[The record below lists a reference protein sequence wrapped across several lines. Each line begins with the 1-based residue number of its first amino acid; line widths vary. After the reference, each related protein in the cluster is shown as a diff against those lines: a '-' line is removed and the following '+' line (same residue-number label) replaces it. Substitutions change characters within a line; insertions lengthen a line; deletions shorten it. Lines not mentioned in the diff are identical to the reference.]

1 MANCLICGAH
11 WLLQLALAVLLGVCR
26 VCCLIS
32 LQNYKAF
39 LGENVWLWRK
49 PFPFICS
56 FPLPFVVFGFC
67 FCCLFS
73 LLPKPVCQ
81 RTPSLPP
88 LRAYWRVNFWP
99 HLSRLW
105 FPTTGIGTHCPTLS
119 QPPWYLSVF
128 WLSPAASSPVLG
140 DSPPGHTSYSSVN
153 FTSPLP
159 HSVLPPSWAD
169 PALLHN
175 VNRYHLHCC
184 LAFVTSSGTPC
195 SWRPGQLCVDVWGLG
210 HCVPSDSGFW
220 LSGNHS

>member
-1 MANCLICGAH
+1 MSGFEGSPF
-11 WLLQLALAVLLGVCR
+11 LLFVPFLFLLLFLVSVFAVFFH
-26 VCCLIS
+26 
-32 LQNYKAF
+32 Y
-39 LGENVWLWRK
+39 
-49 PFPFICS
+49 FPNPCVNGL
-56 FPLPFVVFGFC
+56 PL
-67 FCCLFS
+67 
-73 LLPKPVCQ
+73 
-81 RTPSLPP
+81 SLPP

-169 PALLHN
+169 PPLLHN
-175 VNRYHLHCC
+175 ANRYHLHCC
-184 LAFVTSSGTPC
+184 LAFVTSSGTLC